1 MKTIAVVQARMGST
15 RFPNK
20 VMRSINGRPMIE
32 LLLSRLAKARRV
44 DQIVLATSDDP
55 RNQPLVDHVR
65 GLGYEVFQGSEND
78 VLDRYYQALNAHQP
92 DTVVRITGDCP
103 LIDPELVDQ
112 VIAAYEGLSVDYLCN
127 TEPPTYPDG
136 LDTEVFSFR
145 ALKEAAKLASKPA
158 EREHVTPF
166 IRESGLFKAGNFA
179 HEKDFS
185 KERWTVDEAADFE
198 VVSSVFNHFHPRTDF
213 SWREVLALRQTHP
226 TLFHANS
233 NLTRN
238 AGAASV
244 TGQKLWKRA
253 KKVIPGGNMLLS
265 KRPEMF
271 L

>member
-1 MKTIAVVQARMGST
+1 MTTIAVVQARMGST
-15 RFPNK
+15 RLPNK

-32 LLLSRLAKARRV
+32 LLLSRLAKARRI

-65 GLGYEVFQGSEND
+65 NLGYEVYQGSEND
-78 VLDRYYQALNAHQP
+78 VLDRYYQAANLHQP

-145 ALKEAAKLASKPA
+145 ALKEAAQLASKPA

-166 IRESGLFKAGNFA
+166 IRESGLFKTRNIA

-185 KERWTVDEAADFE
+185 NQRWTVDEAADFE
-198 VVSSVFNHFHPRTDF
+198 VVSSIFNHFHPRTDF
-213 SWREVLALRQTHP
+213 SWLEVLGLHETHP
-226 TLFHANS
+226 ALFQANLK
-233 NLTRN
+233 LTRN
-238 AGAASV
+238 QGALLG
-244 TGQKLWKRA
+244 TGQKLWK
-253 KKVIPGGNMLLS
+253 
-265 KRPEMF
+265 
-271 L
+271 